1 MDVASFLRKVPLFDC
16 LGDHELEALSEVTYS
31 RTFDKGQLIILAEE
45 PGDTLFIVRRGQV
58 KVSLTHASGK
68 EFILSLLGEGEFFG
82 ELALLDERP
91 RSASVVAIEET
102 ELFMLKRADFL
113 QLIAKVPA
121 IAVALLEELA
131 ARLRRTD
138 EQVGGLALLDV
149 HNRVARTLLR
159 LAADRGRE
167 CDDGLIIQ
175 QRLTHQQL
183 ANMAG
188 TTRETVTRVL
198 KQLERD
204 GYIRSE
210 GRDIIVLGGGSEAMG
225 EDGLVGSGADDE

>member
-1 MDVASFLRKVPLFDC
+1 MDVASFLRRVPLFDC
-16 LGDHELEALSEVTYS
+16 LGDQELEALAEVTFP

-45 PGDTLFIVRRGQV
+45 PGDTLFIVRSGQV

-102 ELFMLKRADFL
+102 VLLMLRRPEFL
-113 QLIAKVPA
+113 QLLGKVPA

-131 ARLRRTD
+131 SRLRRTD
-138 EQVGGLALLDV
+138 EQIGGLALLDV
-149 HNRVARTLLR
+149 HNRVARTLLH
-159 LAADRGRE
+159 LAATSGE
-167 CDDGLIIQ
+167 ASDDGLAIQ

-210 GRDIIVLGGGSEAMG
+210 GRSIIVLSGGSQAMG
-225 EDGLVGSGADDE
+225 ADDLVASGADDD

>member
-1 MDVASFLRKVPLFDC
+1 MELTAFLRRVPLFDC
-16 LGDHELEALSEVTYS
+16 LGDGELEALAELTIT
-31 RTFDKGQLIILAEE
+31 RTFDKGQLIILADE

-82 ELALLDERP
+82 ELAILDERP
-91 RSASVVAIEET
+91 RSASVVAMEET
-102 ELFMLKRADFL
+102 DLIMLTRPDFL
-113 QLIAKVPA
+113 QLVGRVPA

-149 HNRVARTLLR
+149 HNRVARIILR
-159 LAADRGRE
+159 LAADRGEETDEGIR
-167 CDDGLIIQ
+167 IK

-204 GYIRSE
+204 GYITT
-210 GRDIIVLGGGSEAMG
+210 RDRQIVVRRDGGSLED
-225 EDGLVGSGADDE
+225 DGLPLAGVEEE